1 MEIKNEVQIGA
12 PAGHVY
18 QVLTSRDYLLK
29 TMPGLKSLD
38 PTEDGRYQAVLE
50 LGVSAVR
57 GRYTGTMAIVD
68 ADPPHHYRLTMEGK
82 GPGAFVNLS
91 MVVDIEELAAEEG
104 VKPTSKVRYVGDA
117 QVGGTIAG
125 VGQRVMAGVANMVMG
140 QFFQAV
146 SREAEALA

>member
-1 MEIKNEVQIGA
+1 MEIKNEVKIAA
-12 PAGHVY
+12 PPANIY
-18 QVLTSRDYLLK
+18 QVLTTRDYLLK

-57 GRYTGTMAIVD
+57 GRYTGSMAIVD
-68 ADPPHHYRLTMEGK
+68 ADPPHHYRLTMDGK

-91 MVVDIEELAAEEG
+91 MVVDIESQEEG
-104 VKPTSKVRYVGDA
+104 STVRYVGDA

-146 SREAEALA
+146 SREAEALG